1 MCSHSTRPVVLSVE
15 QRQQREL
22 EERDRELQSKVA
34 RATCDH
40 LVTQIEQDLLTLQS
54 RLPTKEKEAAESLL
68 DAKYLRDRQKLLG
81 VFTRVHTS
89 NFFFVECHFDSDI
102 YQDCYFNILPC
113 VVLGLRSCHTFQIL
127 GCQGQ
132 AKNGAMSSWSRSAS

>member
-1 MCSHSTRPVVLSVE
+1 MLSVE

-34 RATCDH
+34 QATCDH
-40 LVTQIEQDLLTLQS
+40 LVTQLEQDLLTLRA

-81 VFTRVHTS
+81 VFTHFHTS
-89 NFFFVECHFDSDI
+89 KFCFVNCHADSCT
-102 YQDCYFNILPC
+102 YLQDCYFNIFAMQ
-113 VVLGLRSCHTFQIL
+113 VVLGINIL
-127 GCQGQ
+127 SHFKFLDSKDRPRMVPKFHGAEVQ
-132 AKNGAMSSWSRSAS
+132 ASGS

>member
-1 MCSHSTRPVVLSVE
+1 MLSVE

-68 DAKYLRDRQKLLG
+68 DAKYQ
-81 VFTRVHTS
+81 V
-89 NFFFVECHFDSDI
+89 
-102 YQDCYFNILPC
+102 P
-113 VVLGLRSCHTFQIL
+113 
-127 GCQGQ
+127 
-132 AKNGAMSSWSRSAS
+132 ARSAKATWCIHSCSYFEFFLCGVSF